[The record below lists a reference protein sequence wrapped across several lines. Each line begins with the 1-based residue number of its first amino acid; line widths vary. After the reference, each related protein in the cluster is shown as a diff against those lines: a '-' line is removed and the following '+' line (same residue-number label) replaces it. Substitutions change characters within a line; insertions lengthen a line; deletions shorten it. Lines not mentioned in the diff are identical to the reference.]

1 MANVLCGPLPS
12 LLMNQVQVTES
23 WFPAGPEL
31 EEESLR
37 GKFISAGDSI
47 VARIGNVS

>member
-31 EEESLR
+31 EEERLLV
-37 GKFISAGDSI
+37 KLVSAGNRI